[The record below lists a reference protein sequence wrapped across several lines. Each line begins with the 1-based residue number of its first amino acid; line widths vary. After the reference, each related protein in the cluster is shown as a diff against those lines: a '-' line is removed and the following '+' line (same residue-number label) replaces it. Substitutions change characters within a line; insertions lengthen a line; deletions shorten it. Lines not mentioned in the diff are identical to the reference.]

1 VSRTPSKA
9 LAARTVAKWQ
19 AKPEATMASRLGS
32 AIMAGEWT
40 DVHSARAIGAKSSN
54 LNQVVDVLR
63 AAGIALAT
71 QNRSHGAKAYRAKAA
86 RGAST
91 KRTVVAEQAGL
102 THPHLGAV
110 LTVRAL
116 ALDED
121 GELVMQVSNG
131 TGGWLVKVTGHV
143 G

>member
-1 VSRTPSKA
+1 MTTTHTQA
-9 LAARTVAKWQ
+9 QAAKVIAKWQ
-19 AKPEATMASRLGS
+19 ADPTASMAAQLGA

-40 DVHSARAIGAKSSN
+40 GTDEARAIGAHSSN
-54 LNQVVDVLR
+54 LNQVVAVLR
-63 AAGIALAT
+63 AAGIALAM
-71 QNRSHGAKAYRAKAA
+71 QKRAYGAKAYRAKTTGGPGT
-86 RGAST
+86 RT
-91 KRTVVAEQAGL
+91 KVVAEHAGL